1 LYGVFMSFNKPLPES
16 ALAVLAKRVRTRAGI
31 SRAQAARDMK
41 VAQASIFRA
50 EETPAESLLKLRV
63 RMIETYSPYR
73 VKGPVFFLTKK

>member
-1 LYGVFMSFNKPLPES
+1 MSFKKAVPES
-16 ALAVLAKRVRTRAGI
+16 ALAALAKRVRTRAGK

-50 EETPAESLLKLRV
+50 EENPAESLLKLRI

-73 VKGPVFFLTKK
+73 VKGPVFFLTEK